1 MCEYWFSQS
10 ILFSLFCSVLL
21 QLYHL
26 NRVVGSLL
34 ILFFNVSLF
43 LSNFPLLFLYSC
55 WHLLLD
61 SCCPSFLFVLHYFVL
76 QEMAV
81 YMAIA
86 SHKRCAFEIH
96 KNCIKYHHLNVRINV
111 SVMHKL
117 ERGKKNERETCLPP
131 SPRLCLFSPFF
142 FSISELFFIVV
153 VACYYQICFRL
164 LLCVVHIFV
173 KLQPIYLLDSFFLF
187 CMIFSF

>member
-1 MCEYWFSQS
+1 MLSQ
-10 ILFSLFCSVLL
+10 L
-21 QLYHL
+21 
-26 NRVVGSLL
+26 
-34 ILFFNVSLF
+34 
-43 LSNFPLLFLYSC
+43 
-55 WHLLLD
+55 
-61 SCCPSFLFVLHYFVL
+61 LFVLHYFVL

-142 FSISELFFIVV
+142 FFDFRTFFY
-153 VACYYQICFRL
+153 CRCCL
-164 LLCVVHIFV
+164 LLSNMFSVAFV
-173 KLQPIYLLDSFFLF
+173 CCSHFCKIAANLFIGFVFPFLHDFLF
-187 CMIFSF
+187 LN